1 MNELQK
7 RNLVSMLHT
16 KRRIAEKNEGELIAW
31 FEGLGGQDRSD
42 DLDTQYR
49 LGYNSAVQE
58 LAEEILAKI
67 APIPAVPGLA
77 DVIAQLAL
85 DVVKAEEELEEA
97 QEIEE
102 DNGFSDALESMA
114 RTEAEGRLCALQY
127 ALDLVKGIA

>member
-7 RNLVSMLHT
+7 RNLVAMLQT
-16 KRRIAEKNEGELIAW
+16 KRRIAEKREGELVAW

-58 LAEEILAKI
+58 LADEILSQLER
-67 APIPAVPGLA
+67 IPAVPGLSA
-77 DVIAQLAL
+77 VIAQLAA
-85 DVVKAEEELEEA
+85 DCAEAKQEFEEA
-97 QEIEE
+97 EQAEE

-114 RTEAEGRLCALQY
+114 RSEAEGRMCALDY
-127 ALDLVKGIA
+127 ALGLVKGIA